1 MIKLFYLFYSLDF
14 TYIVVWKPVDYTP
27 YNTPFSIADN
37 FKPPKRELEKPFR
50 FCVSDVYKGKKVN

>member
-1 MIKLFYLFYSLDF
+1 ME
-14 TYIVVWKPVDYTP
+14 TVNYTP